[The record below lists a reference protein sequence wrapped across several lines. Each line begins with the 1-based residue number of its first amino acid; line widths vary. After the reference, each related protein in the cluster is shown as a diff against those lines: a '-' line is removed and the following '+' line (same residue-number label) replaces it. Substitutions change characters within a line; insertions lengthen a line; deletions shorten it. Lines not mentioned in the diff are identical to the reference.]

1 MVEKHYAEEGLLE
14 RVREALRASGFDP
27 DHMKQEEVEKFDQFH
42 VGGLEATDALAQ
54 MAEIRASDQ
63 VLDLGSGIGGPSR
76 HLAASIGC
84 HVTGIDLTD
93 EYCKIASMMAAST
106 GLAGLL
112 RYEKGDALK
121 TPFPDESFDV
131 VWTQHA
137 AMNIQ
142 NRDGLYREAYR
153 VLKKSGRLAVHDVI
167 AGSGAGSGEV
177 KYPVP
182 WARVPE
188 ISFLVTE
195 EDMNGILLAVGFR
208 KIVSKD
214 LTRGG
219 IEALKAVAG
228 NTATPGFGLQIIM
241 GPEFGGMVKNL
252 IGNLTA
258 GTCRVIGATYS
269 K

>member
-1 MVEKHYAEEGLLE
+1 MVEQHYAEEGLLE

-27 DHMKQEEVEKFDQFH
+27 DRLKQSELEKFDQFH
-42 VGGLEATDALAQ
+42 IGGLEATDALAQ
-54 MAEIRASDQ
+54 ITEIRASDQ

-76 HLAASIGC
+76 RLATSIGC
-84 HVTGIDLTD
+84 NVTGIDLTE
-93 EYCKIASMMAAST
+93 EYCKIARMMADST
-106 GLAGLL
+106 GLAALL

-121 TPFPDESFDV
+121 TPFPDAAFDV

-142 NRDGLYREAYR
+142 DREGLYREAYR
-153 VLKKSGRLAVHDVI
+153 VLKKGGRLVVHDVI
-167 AGSGAGSGEV
+167 AGTGEV

-195 EDMNGILLAVGFR
+195 EDMNGILLGAGFR

-214 LTRGG
+214 VTKDG

-228 NTATPGFGLQIIM
+228 RAAAQGFGLQTIM
-241 GPEFGGMVKNL
+241 GPDFGGMVKNL
-252 IGNLTA
+252 VGNLTA
-258 GTCRVIGATYS
+258 GTCRVIEAVYL